1 MRMKI
6 GECDVIRSMKKM
18 LVLLAIATGL
28 SHAMVSSVCQTSN
41 LTVAAFPTTLRA
53 GYNTPALVA
62 ILNDFE
68 TVYDVSVQISFSQSQ
83 TAAVS
88 PTVIGASDWKF
99 QKIDKGENLTV
110 RPTIFTPK
118 EAAGNAYTASIVI
131 GYKRLGYVSAYSESH
146 TIGFY
151 AKGRIEMTVY
161 DFTVEP
167 EPVSA
172 GSVLSITASLLNTG
186 NVPAKFASVTL
197 LPNPILTLKPGSY
210 SYLGEVDPD
219 DPTPFTLEASVKQ
232 GAGEGSHTLSLKVQY
247 EDEESI
253 VHTFEKEVT
262 VNIAPRQEGSP
273 KSTQQTVIDLIRGN
287 LPYVMVGG
295 LAVVVVVVL
304 LMKRQSSKNN
314 LGLEDSHV

>member
-1 MRMKI
+1 MKI
-6 GECDVIRSMKKM
+6 GECDLTRSMKKM
-18 LVLLAIATGL
+18 LVLLALAASL

-53 GYNTPALVA
+53 GYNTPVLVA

-68 TVYDVSVQISFSQSQ
+68 TVYDVRVEISFSQSQ

-88 PTVIGASDWKF
+88 PTVIGTSDWKF
-99 QKIDKGENLTV
+99 QKIEKGENLTI

-118 EAAGNAYTASIVI
+118 EAAGNAYTASIAI

-197 LPNPILTLKPGSY
+197 LPNPILTLKPSSY
-210 SYLGEVDPD
+210 SYLGKIDPD

-232 GAGEGSHTLSLKVQY
+232 WAGEGSHALSLKVQY

-287 LPYVMVGG
+287 LPYVIVGA
-295 LAVVVVVVL
+295 LAVVVIVVL
-304 LMKRQSSKNN
+304 LMKRRSSKNN
-314 LGLEDSHV
+314 VGLETSHA